1 MASIMDRVP
10 FRQRRPSPN
19 GHEEFPPP
27 PEPDSFLEMTLQE
40 HLEELRQRLMYSTI
54 AVIIALAAGMYF
66 ATTVLEYIAEKAK
79 VPEEGILT
87 ISPTEGFVTWFKVAL
102 YIAIA
107 IAMPVLVYQLLRFV
121 APGLTL
127 RERRVV
133 YMSLPLVS
141 LFFVAGVAFAFFV
154 LVPRALDFL
163 SGFSDSVFAWNPRA
177 DELISFYLRLMLGVG
192 IGFEMPVVILVLA
205 RIGAV
210 SVRRLTKFRKWAFL
224 LVLVASAVITPTP
237 DPFNMMLVAVPLYLL
252 YELGI
257 IFAWL
262 ATAGRRREAEDEA

>member
-19 GHEEFPPP
+19 GHEEYPPP
-27 PEPDSFLEMTLQE
+27 PEPDTFLEMTLQE
-40 HLEELRQRLMYSTI
+40 HLEELRQRLMYATI

-257 IFAWL
+257 VFAWL
-262 ATAGRRREAEDEA
+262 VTAGRRREADSET